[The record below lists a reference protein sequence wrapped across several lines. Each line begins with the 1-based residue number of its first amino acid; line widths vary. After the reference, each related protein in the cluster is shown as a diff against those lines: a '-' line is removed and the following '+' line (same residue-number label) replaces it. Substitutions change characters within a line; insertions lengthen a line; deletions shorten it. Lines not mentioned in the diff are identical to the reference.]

1 MNEDRFFSVK
11 VIQTVLIILFFA
23 ILCFVVFQVRDML
36 MLAFL
41 SIILSL
47 FIRSISDVFQK
58 RFKFKKW
65 MALSIGVISLILLMA
80 IPFATISVPFV
91 TQAQRLLKNLPEFIS
106 GLENYY
112 LNQLSTRFP
121 FLPKNIDFDF
131 MISKFSTNTE
141 SFFSNSLSYLGVATN
156 SIVNFV
162 LMLALAA
169 FFASNPGEY
178 NELVLRFVPSSKRVL
193 ILETIHEMETILK
206 HWLVGTLLA
215 IIFVGGFA
223 TLGLSIIGLEYALVF
238 GIAAGFME
246 IIPYFG
252 PTLGILAP
260 ALFALTMDPKKI
272 LPIILIFMFIQF
284 IENYFFIP
292 FVMRKQV
299 DLPPAVSILA
309 IMIFGKLLGFLGIV
323 VGLPL
328 FAIILLVLEKI
339 LNQQSGKT
347 SRKRVVEGEIE
358 S

>member
-1 MNEDRFFSVK
+1 MNEDRFFSLK
-11 VIQTVLIILFFA
+11 VIQSVMIILFFA
-23 ILCFVVFQVRDML
+23 ILSFVVFQVRDML

-65 MALSIGVISLILLMA
+65 IALTIGVFSLILLML
-80 IPFATISVPFV
+80 IPFATISAPFFS
-91 TQAQRLLKNLPEFIS
+91 QAKELLQNLPEFIK
-106 GLENYY
+106 GLETFISD
-112 LNQLSTRFP
+112 LSGRFG
-121 FLPKNIDFDF
+121 FLRNFNVSS
-131 MISKFSTNTE
+131 MLSKFTANTE
-141 SFFSNSLSYLGVATN
+141 SIFSNSIGYIGVVTN
-156 SIVNFV
+156 SIVNFI

-178 NELVLRFVPSSKRVL
+178 NELVLRFVSSNRRFM

-215 IIFVGGFA
+215 IIFVGALA
-223 TLGLSIIGLEYALVF
+223 TFGLSVIGLKYALVF

-252 PTLGILAP
+252 PTLGIIAP
-260 ALFALTMDPKKI
+260 ALYALVAQQKLVIP
-272 LPIILIFMFIQF
+272 ILIIFIIIQF
-284 IENYFFIP
+284 AENYFFIP

-299 DLPPAVSILA
+299 NLPPAVSILA

-328 FAIILLVLEKI
+328 FSIILLVLEKI

-347 SRKRVVEGEIE
+347 PKKRIVENEID

>member
-1 MNEDRFFSVK
+1 MGEDRFFSLK

-23 ILCFVVFQVRDML
+23 VLCFVVIQVRDML

-65 MALSIGVISLILLMA
+65 IALTIGVISLILLMT

-91 TQAQRLLKNLPEFIS
+91 TQAQKLLKNLPEFIN
-106 GLENYY
+106 GLENFY
-112 LNQLSTRFP
+112 NQLLTRFP
-121 FLPKNIDFDF
+121 FLPKNIDLDF
-131 MISKFSTNTE
+131 MISKFSSNTE
-141 SFFSNSLSYLGVATN
+141 TFFSNSLSYLGVATN
-156 SIVNFV
+156 SIVNFI

-178 NELVLRFVPSSKRVL
+178 NELVLRFVPSSKRAL

-260 ALFALTMDPKKI
+260 ALFALTMDPGKI
-272 LPIILIFMFIQF
+272 FPIVVIFMLIQF
-284 IENYFFIP
+284 VENYFFIP

-339 LNQQSGKT
+339 IKQQSGKT
-347 SRKRVVEGEIE
+347 PKKRMVEGETA

>member
-1 MNEDRFFSVK
+1 VNEDRFFPLK

-23 ILCFVVFQVRDML
+23 LLSFVVFQVRDML

-65 MALSIGVISLILLMA
+65 LALTIGVISLILLMV

-91 TQAQRLLKNLPEFIS
+91 DQAKNLLKDMPGYIKKLEFFV
-106 GLENYY
+106 
-112 LNQLSTRFP
+112 NQLSVRFT
-121 FLPKNIDFDF
+121 FLQNINLDS
-131 MISKFSTNTE
+131 IYSRFSANTE
-141 SFFSNSLSYLGVATN
+141 SIFSNSISYIGLVTN
-156 SIVNFV
+156 SIVNFI

-178 NELVLRFVPSSKRVL
+178 NELVLRFVPSNKRIL

-215 IIFVGGFA
+215 IIFVAALA
-223 TLGLSIIGLEYALVF
+223 TFGLSVIGLKYSLVF

-252 PTLGILAP
+252 PTLGIIAP
-260 ALFALTMDPKKI
+260 ALYALAAQQKLVIP
-272 LPIILIFMFIQF
+272 ILIIFLLIQF
-284 IENYFFIP
+284 AENYFFIP

-299 DLPPAVSILA
+299 NLPPAVSILA
-309 IMIFGKLLGFLGIV
+309 IMIFGKLLGFLGVV

-328 FAIILLVLEKI
+328 FTIILLVLEKV

-347 SRKRVVEGEIE
+347 SRKRVVESELE
-358 S
+358 T

>member
-1 MNEDRFFSVK
+1 VNEDRFFSLK
-11 VIQTVLIILFFA
+11 VVQTVLIILFFA
-23 ILCFVVFQVRDML
+23 ILSFVVFQVRDML

-47 FIRSISDVFQK
+47 FIRSISDVLQK

-65 MALSIGVISLILLMA
+65 LALIIGILSLILLMA

-91 TQAQRLLKNLPEFIS
+91 SQAQKLLKNLPEFVKDMESYIK
-106 GLENYY
+106 
-112 LNQLSTRFP
+112 QLSLRFT
-121 FLPKNIDFDF
+121 FLQNINLESIFN
-131 MISKFSTNTE
+131 KFTTNAETI
-141 SFFSNSLSYLGVATN
+141 FTNSISYLGVVTS
-156 SIVNFV
+156 SIVNFI

-178 NELVLRFVPSSKRVL
+178 NELVLRFVPAAKRGL
-193 ILETIHEMETILK
+193 ILETIQEMETILK

-223 TLGLSIIGLEYALVF
+223 TLGFSIIGLDYFLVF

-252 PTLGILAP
+252 PTLGIVAP
-260 ALFALTMDPKKI
+260 CLYALIKSPEKVI
-272 LPIILIFMFIQF
+272 PILIIYILIQF
-284 IENYFFIP
+284 VENYFFIP

-309 IMIFGKLLGFLGIV
+309 IMIFGRLLGFLGIV

-328 FAIILLVLEKI
+328 FAIILLVLEKV
-339 LNQQSGKT
+339 LNQQTGKT
-347 SRKRVVEGEIE
+347 PKKRMVEGEKE
-358 S
+358 T